1 MNATTEISCPGC
13 GMSGK
18 QVKAITLHSLLRPE
32 KVPEIGEKAYFFCG
46 SPECQTVYFTEDGSR
61 SFSRTDLTVRVGV
74 KDFSPP
80 RPVCYCF
87 NHSVEEIFDEVER
100 TGQSTVVAD
109 IKKRM
114 AEEGCSCE
122 TKNPAGNCCL
132 GTVQGY
138 VREAF
143 ARFNVKESAT
153 EAKGNYKGGCGP
165 GGCCK

>member
-1 MNATTEISCPGC
+1 MNSTKEISCPGC
-13 GMSGK
+13 GRSGK
-18 QVKAITLHSLLRPE
+18 RVKAITLRSLLHPG
-32 KVPEIGEKAYFFCG
+32 KVLEIGEKAYFFCD
-46 SPECQTVYFTEDGSR
+46 SPDCNTVYFTEDGSQ
-61 SFSRTDLTVRVGV
+61 SFSREDLTVRVGV
-74 KDFSPP
+74 KESSPP

-87 NHSVEEIFDEVER
+87 NHSMEEIFDQVER

-143 ARFNVKESAT
+143 ARFNVEENTPKT
-153 EAKGNYKGGCGP
+153 KGEDKRCGGPSGS
-165 GGCCK
+165 CK